1 MPPSMWVVVLLV
13 VVVTIAGLVLA
24 VYGRYRGTTGGLTD
38 RPDPRPDHPGDAG
51 HERFEQIADDSGS
64 R

>member
-1 MPPSMWVVVLLV
+1 VLVAVV
-13 VVVTIAGLVLA
+13 GLVLA

-51 HERFEQIADDSGS
+51 HERFEQIRDDGAS

>member
-1 MPPSMWVVVLLV
+1 VDLFVLLAVVVAV
-13 VVVTIAGLVLA
+13 VGLALA

-38 RPDPRPDHPGDAG
+38 RPDPRPEHPGDAG
-51 HERFEQIADDSGS
+51 HERFEQIVDDDGS

>member
-1 MPPSMWVVVLLV
+1 MELLV
-13 VVVTIAGLVLA
+13 PLAVLVAVVGLVLA

-51 HERFEQIADDSGS
+51 HERFEQIRDDGAS

>member
-1 MPPSMWVVVLLV
+1 MWVIVLVAVLV
-13 VVVTIAGLVLA
+13 AVAGLVLA

-38 RPDPRPDHPGDAG
+38 RPDPRPGHPGDAG
-51 HERFEQIADDSGS
+51 HERFEQIVDDSGS

>member
-1 MPPSMWVVVLLV
+1 MDLFVLLAV
-13 VVVTIAGLVLA
+13 IVAVAGLVLA

-51 HERFEQIADDSGS
+51 HDAFEQIARDDGS

>member
-1 MPPSMWVVVLLV
+1 MDAFVLLAVVVAV
-13 VVVTIAGLVLA
+13 AGLVLA

-38 RPDPRPDHPGDAG
+38 RPDPRPDHPADGG
-51 HERFEQIADDSGS
+51 HERFEQIVDDSAS

>member
-1 MPPSMWVVVLLV
+1 MELIVLLAV
-13 VVVTIAGLVLA
+13 LVAVAGLVLA

-51 HERFEQIADDSGS
+51 HERFEQIRDDDAS

>member
-1 MPPSMWVVVLLV
+1 M
-13 VVVTIAGLVLA
+13 LA

-51 HERFEQIADDSGS
+51 HERFEQIVDDSGS